1 MLVALADEIFS
12 IGIGIGHVDGSRLLA
27 AVGKLFFS
35 HHKTAANGVKH
46 FLHRQL
52 IADIGFQAHA
62 VFVQRQE

>member
-1 MLVALADEIFS
+1 MFVALADEVVC
-12 IGIGIGHVDGSRLLA
+12 IGVWVGHVDGNRLLA
-27 AVGKLFFS
+27 AVGKLFFGY
-35 HHKTAANGVKH
+35 HKTAADGVKH